1 MLRFSHGAGSPP
13 PPWELGSGGRRGQ
26 PGRELTLSQPLADPA
41 MSLSPAPGFSW
52 GLGRDSHLSCCAADE
67 NADVLLICTTL
78 CRQWFYRWTQL
89 CRHRQTFKKSPKAL
103 GRHCLRNEEEGA
115 ASSQGASPAAG
126 AALGSRAILLCAPPG
141 GQGGRHAALIGRG
154 PSCLFAGDQLGQ
166 EVWGPGVSVGRCTT
180 LTPQFKSRGAHHPGP
195 GPVSFSGRSWGY
207 FTFQGGISYAVP
219 RRSPAIS

>member
-1 MLRFSHGAGSPP
+1 MEQEARLLP
-13 PPWELGSGGRRGQ
+13 ELGSGGRRGQ
-26 PGRELTLSQPLADPA
+26 PGRELTLPQPLADPA

-78 CRQWFYRWTQL
+78 CRQCFYRWTQP

-115 ASSQGASPAAG
+115 ASNQGASPAAG
-126 AALGSRAILLCAPPG
+126 AALGSRATLLCAPPG

-154 PSCLFAGDQLGQ
+154 PSCLFAGDQ
-166 EVWGPGVSVGRCTT
+166 
-180 LTPQFKSRGAHHPGP
+180 
-195 GPVSFSGRSWGY
+195 
-207 FTFQGGISYAVP
+207 
-219 RRSPAIS
+219 